1 VCSSGRGRRH
11 VRPGVAHEFPTA
23 LGNDGTAGV
32 KMALGFLSSKMP
44 EISDLGFQHI
54 SDGFGPHVSIHS

>member
-1 VCSSGRGRRH
+1 
-11 VRPGVAHEFPTA
+11 
-23 LGNDGTAGV
+23 
-32 KMALGFLSSKMP
+32 MP